1 MRKQMI
7 LLCVQLGF
15 SGVMLGE
22 CGDHFESLEGAV
34 RVRVDVSPDTS
45 SVRWEDLHGA
55 ARGVVYQLL
64 SGQDEAL
71 AQALHDSGWQGKPLR
86 PVGVAGPLFVGAPH
100 RKGVYTTSREGS
112 VWFGSPV
119 PEITS
124 VLVRALASCE
134 ELAWGKTR
142 LRVKGLAM
150 DMDAVVPA
158 GEGLVELETVTP
170 VVLKHESRNLLPGD
184 EHYLD
189 RLQHNLAHK
198 ADLLGL
204 PAPRGVRVLEAG
216 PRRRFTVRGAPRI
229 GARVRI
235 AMEADGRFANALRS
249 WGLGL
254 DTIQG
259 FGWVR

>member
-1 MRKQMI
+1 MRNQMI
-7 LLCVQLGF
+7 SLHGQLGF
-15 SGVMLGE
+15 AVDVLSE
-22 CGDHFESLEGAV
+22 TSDHFGLLEGAV
-34 RVRVDVSPDTS
+34 RVRVDVTPDTS

-71 AQALHDSGWQGKPLR
+71 AQALHDSGWQGKPLK
-86 PVGVAGPLFVGAPH
+86 PVGVAGPLFMGAPH
-100 RKGVYTTSREGS
+100 RKGVYTTSREGA
-112 VWFGSPV
+112 VWFGSPI
-119 PEITS
+119 PEIAS

-142 LRVKGLAM
+142 LRVRGLAM
-150 DMDAVVPA
+150 DMDTVVPA

-184 EHYLD
+184 EQYLD

-216 PRRRFTVRGAPRI
+216 PRRRFTVQGAPRI
-229 GARVRI
+229 GARVRV
-235 AMEADGRFANALRS
+235 AMEADGRFVNAVRS

>member
-1 MRKQMI
+1 MSI
-7 LLCVQLGF
+7 VHAQLAC
-15 SGVMLGE
+15 GVFRLRYAVRE
-22 CGDHFESLEGAV
+22 CAV
-34 RVRVDVSPDTS
+34 RVRVDVMPDAP
-45 SVRWEDLHGA
+45 SVRWEDVHGA
-55 ARGVVYQLL
+55 ARGVVYGLL
-64 SGQDEAL
+64 SGEDEAL
-71 AQALHDSGWQGKPLR
+71 ARALHDGGWQGKPLK
-86 PVGVAGPLFVGAPH
+86 PVGVAGPLFLGAP
-100 RKGVYTTSREGS
+100 RKKGVYTTSRDGS

-119 PEITS
+119 PEIAS
-124 VLVRALASCE
+124 VLVRALAGTE

-142 LRVKGLAM
+142 LWVRGITVDA
-150 DMDAVVPA
+150 DAVRPA
-158 GEGLVELETVTP
+158 GKGPVELETVTP
-170 VVLKHESRNLLPGD
+170 VVLKHEDRNLLPGD

-204 PAPRGVRVLEAG
+204 PAPRGLRVLEAG

-229 GARVRI
+229 GARVRV
-235 AMEADGRFANALRS
+235 AMEADGRFVNAIRS